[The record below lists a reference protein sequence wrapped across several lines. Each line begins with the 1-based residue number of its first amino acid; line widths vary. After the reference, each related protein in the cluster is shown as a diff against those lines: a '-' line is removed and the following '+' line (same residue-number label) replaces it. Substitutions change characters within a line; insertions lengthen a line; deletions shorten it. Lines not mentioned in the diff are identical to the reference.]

1 MPAIVEG
8 KLSAKETLEI
18 PIKFTPPEIK
28 TQKADYTFTERLILK
43 VLDGPEATVLCTSHI
58 FDPKFNMKS
67 LTVVNPILCVG
78 HELNDVVEVK
88 NTSKYPIVMHISGKV
103 LEINERVKINPDET
117 KKFKVRYV
125 SK

>member
-1 MPAIVEG
+1 
-8 KLSAKETLEI
+8 
-18 PIKFTPPEIK
+18 
-28 TQKADYTFTERLILK
+28 
-43 VLDGPEATVLCTSHI
+43 
-58 FDPKFNMKS
+58 MKP

-103 LEINERVKINPDET
+103 LEINEKVKINPDET